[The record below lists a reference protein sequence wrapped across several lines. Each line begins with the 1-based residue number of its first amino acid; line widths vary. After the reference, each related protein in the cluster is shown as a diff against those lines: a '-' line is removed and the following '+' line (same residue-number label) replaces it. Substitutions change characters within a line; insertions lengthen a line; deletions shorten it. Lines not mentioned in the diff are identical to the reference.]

1 MWTYTPSKSAP
12 AWACL
17 VKDCEPG
24 SPTWASRIAPLHTLS
39 GKHTPPAS
47 WQRAWKTAPWMA
59 HLSGPTCSPLT
70 VQRGVAQWIASLRAS
85 RAKTSHSQGD
95 APGLMGHD
103 LVCFSTSLTL
113 PTLAV
118 RDSCFWR
125 TSQASLLPPPPL
137 WTKPKALSLSA
148 QPPASWENWPT
159 EGGMRNGSLCQRPK
173 WVPATGG
180 RGGFAL
186 PGEAWT
192 TPTATD
198 HQKDR
203 MGDEAMMREKHRIGA
218 GMPLAKD
225 ARFWTTPQAHDVT
238 ERGSGQQPTAAAGNA
253 CLARDARTWA
263 TPDCNT
269 STYSN
274 GKMGPNIREQAS
286 QWATPQARDCKN
298 PDSAESGNYQ
308 RKLEQGYT
316 IDLNSQA
323 HNWWPTPAARDHKG
337 ANSEQHATVTGG
349 GQETHGPVSQLC
361 GLFAPGPSDS
371 RWAGIIAAQP
381 WLAPAIDK
389 ATESLLCGAP
399 DGLAAGLD
407 FSHRAQRLK
416 CVGNGVV
423 ALQAAAAFVVL
434 ARRAGFMKKQP
445 LALTHKA
452 PVAIELET
460 TP

>member
-59 HLSGPTCSPLT
+59 HLSGPTYSPLT
-70 VQRGVAQWIASLRAS
+70 VQRGVAQWIASLRDS
-85 RAKTSHSQGD
+85 RAKTSHSPGD
-95 APGLMGHD
+95 APGLMAHD
-103 LVCFSTSLTL
+103 LACFSTSLTL

-118 RDSCFWR
+118 RDSSFWR

-137 WTKPKALSLSA
+137 WTKPKALSKNA

-159 EGGMRNGSLCQRPK
+159 EGGMRSGSLCQRPK

-180 RGGFAL
+180 RGGSAL
-186 PGEAWT
+186 PGEN
-192 TPTATD
+192 
-198 HQKDR
+198 
-203 MGDEAMMREKHRIGA
+203 
-218 GMPLAKD
+218 
-225 ARFWTTPQAHDVT
+225 WTTPQAHDVT

-274 GKMGPNIREQAS
+274 GKMGPNIREQARMWQTPTATEEES
-286 QWATPQARDCKN
+286 GSGLRGNGEPKLKGQAIQWATPQARDCKN

-308 RKLEQGYT
+308 RKLDQGYT

-349 GQETHGPVSQLC
+349 GQETHGSTSQLC
-361 GLFAPGPSDS
+361 GLFAPGPSDP

-399 DGLAAGLD
+399 DGLATGLD

-434 ARRAGFMKKQP
+434 ARRAGLMKKQP